1 MTAPHWDV
9 NAFLDLPIE
18 LADAKQSRFHIL
30 PIPFDATTSYC
41 SGAAAGPD
49 AIIAASQQVELFDEH
64 LLSEFHQAGIHTLA
78 PLSCRGSLEAIHGEI
93 YEAARDSVQKGK
105 FLLGLGGE
113 HAVSGPLIR
122 AYKEQY
128 PNLSVLQ
135 IDAHADLR
143 DTYHDT
149 PLSHACVMRRVF
161 DMGVPFIGVG
171 IRSFCGEQYRFRQKH
186 NISWLTPATVRE
198 HPLNAVAT
206 VLESLSDQVYITFD
220 IDGLDPAV
228 APGTGTPE
236 PGGLFWEETMIL
248 LEAVGRKKQ
257 IVGADIVEVMPLPGN
272 HVTEFTAARLA
283 CKLIAFSQLRAGCL

>member
-1 MTAPHWDV
+1 MTPARWDA
-9 NAFLDLPIE
+9 NAFLDLPSE
-18 LADAKQSRFHIL
+18 FADAAQARFHIL
-30 PIPFDATTSYC
+30 PIPYDATTSYS
-41 SGAAAGPD
+41 SGTAAGPD

-78 PLSCRGSLEAIHGEI
+78 PLSCRGSLEAVHQEI

-122 AYKEQY
+122 AYKENY

-149 PLSHACVMRRVF
+149 PLSHACIMRRVF
-161 DMGVPFIGVG
+161 DMGIPFIGVG
-171 IRSFCGEQYRFRQKH
+171 IRSFCGEQYRFMQEHKIR
-186 NISWLTPATVRE
+186 WLPPATVRE

-206 VLESLSDQVYITFD
+206 VLEALGDQVYITFD
-220 IDGLDPAV
+220 IDGLDPAA

-257 IVGADIVEVMPLPGN
+257 IVGADIVEVMPLPDN

-283 CKLIAFSQLRAGCL
+283 CKLIAFAQL